1 MAAAAC
7 GDAPQFVVGANHLR
21 YNNEQ
26 LVSAGTAPDHA
37 VLCEVSRPV
46 SQWSESDCILKC
58 GGGDWLW
65 AANVDVRLGPRKGDV
80 TGMLPAGAVTALASS

>member
-1 MAAAAC
+1 MTSCQQRLTPRPLPAA
-7 GDAPQFVVGANHLR
+7 GGLANR
-21 YNNEQ
+21 PR
-26 LVSAGTAPDHA
+26 TAPDHA